1 MRSKE
6 QEKKHERLK
15 ADINEALNYKG
26 FRLFIFT
33 AIGEDGVAK
42 MIFGA
47 ERRSDYILMLGELQ
61 ESIQDI
67 SKVLYKQ
74 EALQELAELMEQHEE
89 EEPRV
94 LNS

>member
-15 ADINEALNYKG
+15 ADINEALNDKG

-67 SKVLYKQ
+67 SRSLDKREMLQ
-74 EALQELAELMEQHEE
+74 ALSDLVEQQEE

>member
-1 MRSKE
+1 MRSKK
-6 QEKKHERLK
+6 QEKKFEQLK
-15 ADINEALNYKG
+15 VDINEALNDKN

-33 AIGEDGVAK
+33 AIGEEGVTK

-47 ERRSDYILMLGELQ
+47 ERRSDFILMLGELN

-67 SKVLYKQ
+67 SKTLYKQ
-74 EALQELAELMEQHEE
+74 ETLQELAELMQQHEE